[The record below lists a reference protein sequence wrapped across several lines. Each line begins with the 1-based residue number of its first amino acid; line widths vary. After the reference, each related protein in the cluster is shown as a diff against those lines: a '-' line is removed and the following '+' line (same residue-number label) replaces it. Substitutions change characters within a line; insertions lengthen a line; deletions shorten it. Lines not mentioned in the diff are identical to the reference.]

1 MDDRPVPAAQPS
13 RLTTFPSPAKAGLM
27 VRPSYFA
34 GLITAAWLLLAGSA
48 FAVDGTLW
56 RTDFAKAQAEAE
68 ERQVPLLVHFY
79 ATWCLP
85 CSKMDR
91 EIFRAAE
98 VKQLLTDRFV
108 SVKIDSD
115 QHPDLLKRFAI
126 EMLPSDLFID
136 PLSGRVL
143 MEKQGATLDPKEYLS
158 LATRADAKFQSAMK
172 LHLAKRA
179 PKAFEQPD
187 AVAKLN
193 DLRVELGEP
202 KPLVGLD
209 GFSPV
214 ALTKHRK
221 WIRGSAEFTWD
232 YQGVTYQFT
241 NRAEQIEFRK
251 DPAAFAPRI
260 LGCDPVLLFQSD
272 KAIPGRTQY
281 GAFYDDELY
290 LFTTPENRKTFKA
303 NPQKFMKTQHVL
315 KIDHID
321 RTAGLD
327 GSHLK

>member
-1 MDDRPVPAAQPS
+1 MARPS
-13 RLTTFPSPAKAGLM
+13 HLAGL
-27 VRPSYFA
+27 V
-34 GLITAAWLLLAGSA
+34 AAALLVLGSSA
-48 FAVDGTLW
+48 RAADGVLW
-56 RTDFAKAQAEAE
+56 HTDFAKAQAEAE
-68 ERQVPLLVHFY
+68 ERHVPLLVHFY

-85 CSKMDR
+85 CSKMER
-91 EIFRAAE
+91 EVFKSAD
-98 VKQLLTDRFV
+98 VKQLLSDRFV

-115 QHPDLLKRFAI
+115 QHPELLKRFGV
-126 EMLPSDLFID
+126 ELLPSDLFVD

-143 MEKQGATLDPKEYLS
+143 IEKQGATLDAKDYLS
-158 LATRADAKFQSAMK
+158 LASRADAKFQVARK
-172 LHLAKRA
+172 FHLAKQA
-179 PKAFEQPD
+179 PHTFEQPD
-187 AVAKLN
+187 AIAKLN
-193 DLRVELGEP
+193 ELRVELGEP

-214 ALTKHRK
+214 SLTKNRK

-232 YQGVTYQFT
+232 YQGVTYQLA
-241 NRAEQIEFRK
+241 NRAELIEFRK
-251 DPAAFAPRI
+251 APASYAPRI

-272 KAIPGRTQY
+272 RAIPGRTQY

-290 LFTTPENRKTFKA
+290 LFTSAENRKTFKA

-321 RTAGLD
+321 RTAMLD